1 MKLEASL
8 KHFIPQGVH
17 ISDDVKGTS
26 PDRLTG
32 TDVMAAIGTTS
43 SRARFGLAAFFG
55 KAGISKTDEQLA
67 VQALARYAM
76 DVAPKNV
83 RKAAGGQFGWCM
95 QMLAQFAFADYS
107 RSAATSVTCHSC
119 SGTGRTTREQITRK
133 VSYPWGK
140 APYWACRS
148 RAVRPSDWEQWM
160 EVTEVVPA
168 VCDACEGKGTIS
180 ARCRCGGKGE
190 VLDRK
195 ATSERGAPVFKT
207 CERCSGNGFSAVPST
222 AAYKVILKRVPD
234 LHVRTWTRNWK
245 PFLEALVSICQQEEG
260 NAAREFQS
268 ATSLGEEGDEI

>member
-8 KHFIPQGVH
+8 KHFSPQGMH

-55 KAGISKTDEQLA
+55 KAGVSKTDAQLA
-67 VQALARYAM
+67 VQALARHAIET
-76 DVAPKNV
+76 APKNV
-83 RKAAGGQFGWCM
+83 RKAAGTTFGECM
-95 QMLAQFAFADYS
+95 LVLAQFAFAEYS
-107 RSAATSVTCHSC
+107 RSAASSAICNTC
-119 SGTGRTTREQITRK
+119 SGTGRTTRTQTTRK

-140 APYWACRS
+140 APYWANRS
-148 RAVRPSDWEQWM
+148 RAVRPSDWERWT

-168 VCDACEGKGTIS
+168 VCDTCEGKGTIT

-260 NAAREFQS
+260 KAANEFQR
-268 ATSLGEEGDEI
+268 ATSTREERSKV

>member
-8 KHFIPQGVH
+8 KHFSPQGMN

-67 VQALARYAM
+67 VQALAQHAL
-76 DVAPKNV
+76 DTAPKNV
-83 RKAAGGQFGWCM
+83 RKAAGAELGRCCLV
-95 QMLAQFAFADYS
+95 LAQFAFADYS

-119 SGTGRTTREQITRK
+119 SGTGFISSNEDVVKHPGIFDADGAALVDPKIKNELVKRVCGTCGGKK
-133 VSYPWGK
+133 V
-140 APYWACRS
+140 
-148 RAVRPSDWEQWM
+148 
-160 EVTEVVPA
+160 
-168 VCDACEGKGTIS
+168 IH

-195 ATSERGAPVFKT
+195 ATKELGAPVFKT
-207 CERCSGNGFSAVPST
+207 CERCSGNGFSVVPSAT
-222 AAYKVILKRVPD
+222 VHRAILKRLTD
-234 LHVRTWTRNWK
+234 LHQSSWSRNWK
-245 PFLEALVSICQQEEG
+245 PFYEGLVDMLRQGERQ
-260 NAAREFQS
+260 AAVEFEK
-268 ATSLGEEGDEI
+268 ATTY

>member
-8 KHFIPQGVH
+8 KHFSPQGMH

-67 VQALARYAM
+67 VQALMRYAM

-83 RKAAGGQFGWCM
+83 RKAAGGHFGWCM

-119 SGTGRTTREQITRK
+119 NGTGRTTREQVTRK

-148 RAVRPSDWEQWM
+148 RAVRPSDWEHWT

-190 VLDRK
+190 ILDRK

-222 AAYKVILKRVPD
+222 AAYKAILKRVPD

-245 PFLEALVSICQQEEG
+245 PFLEVLVDVCHREEQK
-260 NAAREFQS
+260 ADLAFQD
-268 ATSLGEEGDEI
+268 ATRFRDDVNKI

>member
-8 KHFIPQGVH
+8 KHFSPQGMH

-67 VQALARYAM
+67 VQALAQFAIKH
-76 DVAPKNV
+76 APKNV
-83 RKAAGGQFGWCM
+83 RKAAGDKLGACM
-95 QMLAQFAFADYS
+95 LTLAQFAFADYS
-107 RSAATSVTCHSC
+107 RSAATSVMCHTC

-140 APYWACRS
+140 APYWANRS
-148 RAVRPSDWEQWM
+148 RAVRPSDWEQW
-160 EVTEVVPA
+160 TEVKEIFPA
-168 VCDACEGKGTIS
+168 VCEACDGKGSIS

-190 VLDRK
+190 VLDRI
-195 ATSERGAPVFKT
+195 ATKEQGAPVFKT
-207 CERCSGNGFSAVPST
+207 CERCSGKGFASIKSANVHR
-222 AAYKVILKRVPD
+222 AIQMNIPD
-234 LHVRTWTRNWK
+234 LHQSSWSRNWK
-245 PFLEALVSICQQEEG
+245 PFYEKLVDMLRQGERH
-260 NAAREFQS
+260 AAVEFEK
-268 ATSLGEEGDEI
+268 ATTY